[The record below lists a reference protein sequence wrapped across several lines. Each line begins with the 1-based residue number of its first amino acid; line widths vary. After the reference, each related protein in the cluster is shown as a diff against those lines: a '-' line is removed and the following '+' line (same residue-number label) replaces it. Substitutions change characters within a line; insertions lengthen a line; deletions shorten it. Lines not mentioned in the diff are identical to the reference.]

1 MSILKPRT
9 PIKNMEIYCKLGRL
23 CIPMILQGIISFS
36 FGIIDTLMLGKL
48 GEDAISASA
57 IANQPV
63 SIFLTA
69 VMGLGSGMAVL
80 ISQYWGRNETERIKD
95 VTAFA
100 FRIYVWLAGAGTLLC
115 LLFPNVIV
123 GFFTPDQVVRD
134 LAGQYL
140 RIVAFAMPAVGL
152 SNVISAVL
160 RGIETVHITFTASLI
175 SFVVNVA
182 LNQLFIFGGM
192 GVPPM
197 GVAGAAA
204 ATLCA
209 RFVGLLIIGGY
220 FLLRDKK
227 LVFKLTDLK
236 RRTGAVGRAFSQ
248 VGLPVM
254 LNDLLWSVASS
265 VQMGILSNL
274 SIGVVTANSIC
285 NIVSQVVFIFVY
297 STADATTVI
306 IGGLV
311 GRGGMDRLKRTTRV
325 LQRLFILMGVSGCVI
340 MMLIR
345 KAILLPFNID
355 PATRQITLEFITI
368 AALLMICMAYTAPAM
383 MGILR
388 GGGDTRFTFLVD
400 LGLVW
405 LVAIPAG
412 LIGGYILS
420 LPFWAVYLLLKLDE
434 PIKAIVISL
443 RINGWRWVRNVT
455 QMNHKSSS
463 RKL

>member
-1 MSILKPRT
+1 M
-9 PIKNMEIYCKLGRL
+9 KNRDIYGKLSRL
-23 CIPMILQGIISFS
+23 CVPMVLQGIISFS
-36 FGIIDTLMLGKL
+36 FGIIDTLMLGRL

-69 VMGLGSGMAVL
+69 VMGLGSGTAVL
-80 ISQYWGRNETERIKD
+80 ISQYWGRSETEKIKD
-95 VTAFA
+95 ITVFA
-100 FRIYVWLAGAGTLLC
+100 LRIYVLLAGIGTMLC
-115 LLFPNVIV
+115 LIFPDLII

-134 LAGQYL
+134 LAGEYL
-140 RIVAFAMPAVGL
+140 RIVAFALPAVGL

-160 RGIETVHITFTASLI
+160 RGMETVQITFAASLA
-175 SFVVNVA
+175 SFIVNVA

-192 GVPPM
+192 GIPAM

-209 RFVGLLIIGGY
+209 RIAGLLIIGGY
-220 FLLRDKK
+220 LLFRDKK
-227 LVFKLTDLK
+227 LAFRLTDLR
-236 RRTGAVGRAFSQ
+236 RRTGAMGYAFSQ

-285 NIVSQVVFIFVY
+285 NMVSQVVFIFVY
-297 STADATTVI
+297 SIADATTVI

-325 LQRLFILMGVSGCVI
+325 LQRLFLLIGVAGCTIMLLIRNAILM
-340 MMLIR
+340 
-345 KAILLPFNID
+345 PFNIE
-355 PATRQITLEFITI
+355 PATRQMTLEFITI

-388 GGGDTRFTFLVD
+388 GGGDTRFTFFVD

-412 LIGGYILS
+412 LVGGYVLD

-434 PIKAIVISL
+434 PIKAVIISL
-443 RINGWRWVRNVT
+443 RINGWHWVRNVT
-455 QMNHKSSS
+455 QMKP
-463 RKL
+463 